1 MSKIV
6 FATGTLLLLAIAI
19 WMQVAHFRATGDLA
33 DGRWENNTITAGA
46 AFFFAT
52 VFAGMYM
59 TVVVI
64 ERKQKNLLIVIINDI
79 IEKLSADA
87 SSYGITLFPPASLQE
102 LAAFEHRLN
111 CPLPDDLKTLYLFCN
126 GLESAEDVF
135 RIVPLDEI
143 TDRLAAYKPNSFVFA
158 EYMTYCDMWTIEINP
173 ANPNDY
179 NISNQGD
186 VVRALTSSLAEF
198 LDRFLM
204 GGVFGEGG
212 LYEWHEEVD
221 LQNKPRL

>member
-1 MSKIV
+1 MKIGKIV

-19 WMQVAHFRATGDLA
+19 WMQVSHFSARGGWV
-33 DGRWENNTITAGA
+33 DGRWENNTITPGA
-46 AFFFAT
+46 AFFFAA
-52 VFAGMYM
+52 VLAGMYF
-59 TVVVI
+59 TVIVI
-64 ERKQKNLLIVIINDI
+64 ERKQKNLLIVTIPDI

-87 SSYGITLFPPASLQE
+87 SSYGITLFPPASLQQ
-102 LAAFEHRLN
+102 LIDFENRLN

-126 GLESAEDVF
+126 GFESAEDIF

-143 TDRLAAYKPNSFVFA
+143 TGRLADYKPNSFDFA
-158 EYMTYCDMWTIEINP
+158 EYMTYCDMWRIEINP

-186 VVRALTSSLAEF
+186 VFRPLTPSLAEF
-198 LDRFLM
+198 LDRFLA

-212 LYEWHEEVD
+212 LYEWHKEVD
-221 LQNKPRL
+221 AQQ